1 MAKRYCGVKCIFG
14 CGRIL
19 ALRSFEVIP
28 GMRELVDVTL
38 PDEFDMPI
46 VCPVCNDGTLY
57 TQDRRMY
64 FDELDLIAKGFER
77 YVLET

>member
-1 MAKRYCGVKCIFG
+1 
-14 CGRIL
+14 
-19 ALRSFEVIP
+19 
-28 GMRELVDVTL
+28 MRELVDVTL